1 MRKHGE
7 YLTALSIID
16 KEVHN
21 KLEYFIKSYPNTIIL
36 GNGGSNA
43 IATHMAQ
50 DYTKVLGKKAI
61 SFSDPIKLS
70 CYANDYG
77 WDNAYQKFLIENWD
91 QKTFTILIS
100 SSGES
105 QNIINCQKFLIDNNC
120 EYGILTGFGSDN
132 TLHTNAD
139 LDTVKFN
146 VNSDDYGIIECT
158 HQIILH
164 SIL

>member
-1 MRKHGE
+1 MKKLGG
-7 YLTALSIID
+7 YLTALSNID
-16 KEVHN
+16 SDVYN
-21 KLEYFIKSYPNTIIL
+21 LLEYSIKSYPKIIIL

-77 WDNAYQKFLIENWD
+77 WDNAYQKFLMENWD
-91 QKTFTILIS
+91 EKTFTILIS

-105 QNIINCQKFLIDNNC
+105 QNIINCQKFLTAKNC
-120 EYGILTGFGSDN
+120 DYGVLTGFNSNN
-132 TLHTNAD
+132 TLHSFAEQDAIKINI
-139 LDTVKFN
+139 
-146 VNSDDYGIIECT
+146 NSNDYGIIECT

>member
-1 MRKHGE
+1 MKKLGG
-7 YLTALSIID
+7 YLTALSNID
-16 KEVHN
+16 SNVHST
-21 KLEYFIKSYPNTIIL
+21 LEYSIKSYPKTIIL

-50 DYTKVLGKKAI
+50 DYTKVLGKRAI

-77 WDNAYQKFLIENWD
+77 WDNAYQKFLMENWD
-91 QKTFTILIS
+91 EKTFTILIS

-105 QNIINCQKFLIDNNC
+105 KNILNCQEFLIAKNC
-120 EYGILTGFGSDN
+120 NYGVLTGFNSNN
-132 TLHTNAD
+132 TLHSAAGKKAIKINI
-139 LDTVKFN
+139 
-146 VNSDDYGIIECT
+146 NSDDYGIIECV
-158 HQIILH
+158 HEIILH